1 MGKAKIEAGSIKV
14 TRIGDDPQSFMITE
28 EIIGYVEP
36 RKYYKATLKGLSRTD
51 KKIGPVV
58 NSHPKEAIKYKAIN
72 GNWLPTKKM
81 SIAMLT
87 FLVGLEH

>member
-1 MGKAKIEAGSIKV
+1 MKDDSIKV
-14 TRIGDDPQSFMITE
+14 TRIGADPQSFMITE
-28 EIIGYVEP
+28 DIIGYVEP
-36 RKYYKATLKGLSRTD
+36 GDYYKATLNGLRRTD
-51 KKIGPVV
+51 KKISPVV

-72 GNWLPTKKM
+72 GNWLPAKKM